1 MTRSFDDAGYLD
13 FDFNP
18 SMEGESESIEYDAFY
33 WEEQAAQ
40 TLLRQ
45 NAVLELRGR
54 TPFDPDFLTK
64 TEKSASLGSE
74 SWY

>member
-18 SMEGESESIEYDAFY
+18 SMEDEPESTEYDAFY

-74 SWY
+74 RWY